1 MTTYSSQN
9 DASVNR
15 RIVDD
20 LASPLPQVKLLYV
33 TPERLETQAFF
44 EVVRGLHTRGLLSLL
59 AIDEAHCISTWG
71 QSSRHGISSLLPYL
85 LKSSNS
91 HVNRQR
97 LPPQL
102 PNLGPLP

>member
-1 MTTYSSQN
+1 MLHEPPHNANSSQN

-44 EVVRGLHTRGLLSLL
+44 EVVRSLHTRGLLALL
-59 AIDEAHCISTWG
+59 AVDEAHCISTWG
-71 QSSRHGISSLLPYL
+71 AWQPQSTTGFLVRCPYL
-85 LKSSNS
+85 LN
-91 HVNRQR
+91 HH
-97 LPPQL
+97 LPT
-102 PNLGPLP
+102 